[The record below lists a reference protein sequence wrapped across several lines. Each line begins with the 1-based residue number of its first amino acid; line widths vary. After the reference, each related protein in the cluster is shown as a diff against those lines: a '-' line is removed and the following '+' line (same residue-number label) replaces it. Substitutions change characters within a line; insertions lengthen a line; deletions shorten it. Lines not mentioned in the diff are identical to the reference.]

1 MNGIDC
7 SIETEKRWKL
17 REEVGRKCGGTSG
30 EDILAQYN
38 VTPAIAIK
46 DADRVGNQRK
56 QKYENKRKDNNFF
69 SVSTNLENM
78 CRLF

>member
-1 MNGIDC
+1 MAITQVAENYIYIMITIYQKMNDIDC

-56 QKYENKRKDNNFF
+56 
-69 SVSTNLENM
+69 
-78 CRLF
+78 

>member
-1 MNGIDC
+1 MNDIDC

-56 QKYENKRKDNNFF
+56 
-69 SVSTNLENM
+69 
-78 CRLF
+78 